1 VATGVVLQG
10 YTLRADDIFALT
22 DSASV
27 AIARDFRID
36 PPSDAIATV
45 RTKSAVAYALYENGL
60 SALSHSDVS
69 SSYELLCAALERDS
83 TFAMAAAH
91 AWSVALVLEKRDDA
105 ARLLPIVKRLAA
117 GTSERERLWIESLVA
132 FYTGQPLAEQLV
144 LIERLTRRY
153 PGDAEGLLLNGRI
166 QFAAGDFAAAVSAFD
181 RAVFIDSATGPI
193 GSYCRVCGA
202 IFMMT
207 DSYMWWDS
215 LAAAERSARRLASL
229 RYVGRPET
237 GGLVEVLLRQGR
249 RREAEEFAASLR
261 AARPGEVMDFSGPLN
276 RDLIRSGRLAEL
288 EASLLASL
296 KTAVPGAYGEMPWLL
311 LFTLRNQGRLNEA
324 YLLASEGVVPTIS
337 VRLPAY
343 HDPLST
349 AVVALE
355 RGDSKEA
362 ARRFMEMV
370 AAMRAPGY
378 DPGPPW
384 ARHMVFRMTLTGMA
398 LAAVG
403 DTSTVRALADSIRVI
418 GPGSNWARDIRLQ
431 HFLEGLLYQRQNRHA
446 EAVDAFHKAVFS
458 NSDGFTRI
466 NLEMARSLLVLGRNA
481 EAVAVLRPSVT
492 GGVDGGNTYV
502 THTELHELLGHAF
515 FAAGQRDSAAVHYR
529 AVEEAWRGADPSFA
543 ARYALAKTRAGL

>member
-1 VATGVVLQG
+1 
-10 YTLRADDIFALT
+10 
-22 DSASV
+22 V

-324 YLLASEGVVPTIS
+324 YLLASEGVVPTIN
-337 VRLPAY
+337 VRLAAF

-355 RGDSKEA
+355 RGDSREA

-370 AAMRAPGY
+370 AAMRSTGDKPVV
-378 DPGPPW
+378 PPW
-384 ARHMVFRMTLTGMA
+384 ARHMVFRMTLAGMA
-398 LAAVG
+398 LAAEG

-446 EAVDAFHKAVFS
+446 EAVDAFRSAVFS
-458 NSDGFTRI
+458 YSDGFTRI
-466 NLEMARSLLVLGRNA
+466 NVELARSLLALNRNA
-481 EAVAVLRPSVT
+481 EAVAVLRPALT

-515 FAAGQRDSAAVHYR
+515 FAAGQGDSAAAHYR
-529 AVEEAWRGADPSFA
+529 AVEAAWRGADARFA
-543 ARYALAKTRAGL
+543 ARYSVARARAEQSNSPHSSGGKTDRWHQ